1 MEVHAVAS
9 GAPEQKQMAGEQLHA
24 LMQRYEVRRS

>member
-9 GAPEQKQMAGEQLHA
+9 GAPEQKQVAGEQLHA
-24 LMQRYEVRRS
+24 LAKRFEVRRS